1 MPGGRPSTYTPELA
15 RLLCDR
21 IGAGELGVEIV
32 KEPGMPS
39 FASIHRWLGVHP
51 EFREAYARAREMQA
65 HACAE
70 RAVISGRKATA
81 EDAAAARV
89 RFDADRWLAAR
100 LDPKNYGDRVDHNI
114 AGDLNIHRV
123 LSEAPLTIEQWNEM
137 NVEQLEKPDET

>member
-51 EFREAYARAREMQA
+51 EFREAYTRAREMQA

-137 NVEQLEKPDET
+137 NVEQLGPPDEN

>member
-1 MPGGRPSTYTPELA
+1 MPTGRPSLYSPELA
-15 RLLCDR
+15 QKLCDR
-21 IGAGELGVEIV
+21 LGAGELGVEIV

-39 FASIHRWLGVHP
+39 FATIHRWLGAHP
-51 EFREAYARAREMQA
+51 DFRATYARAREMQA
-65 HACAE
+65 QACAE

-123 LSEAPLTIEQWNEM
+123 LSEAPLTEVEWTEL
-137 NVEQLEKPDET
+137 NVDKLDAP

>member
-1 MPGGRPSTYTPELA
+1 MPGGRPSLYTPELA
-15 RLLCDR
+15 QLLCDR
-21 IGAGELGVEIV
+21 IGSGELAVEIV

-39 FASIHRWLGVHP
+39 FGTIHRWQGERP
-51 EFREAYARAREMQA
+51 EFRELYARAREMQA

-70 RAVISGRKATA
+70 RAVISGRRATA
-81 EDAAAARV
+81 EDANAARV

-123 LSEAPLTIEQWNEM
+123 LSEAPLTIEQWTEA
-137 NVEQLEKPDET
+137 NVEADPDAT